1 VLALLLESMLSKQ
14 RLLEIYLN
22 SVEWGEGVFGAEAA
36 AQRYFKKSAAQLTA
50 TEAARLAVMLP
61 SPKFFETRPGSAYL
75 ARRTG
80 TIVARMGDV
89 SPP

>member
-1 VLALLLESMLSKQ
+1 
-14 RLLEIYLN
+14 
-22 SVEWGEGVFGAEAA
+22 
-36 AQRYFKKSAAQLTA
+36 
-50 TEAARLAVMLP
+50 MLP

-75 ARRTG
+75 SRRTA